1 MSLHFNCTDF
11 DDVFEQTATWAMN
24 NFKCNTS
31 REDDVTIE
39 CTSRNYSKGCD
50 IDRMAKRHP
59 KKMIKLRQLYVEECE
74 IDRAHSEMMKTGAS
88 DFRFK
93 NIKHEYDHIKGGCLT
108 AMHLTPDAVDIH
120 IRASVIPWNLQ
131 FDLVLISDLLG
142 ELGLNPSKITFKIGY
157 IRTKVIH
164 ALYTYLFN
172 GWKPEE
178 LCKYRFGRSMIAAYM
193 RAKRPTCKY
202 KNWIRFSGRVD
213 KLREEMGIEALE
225 QVLEAAKKQE
235 NPEKVV

>member
-1 MSLHFNCTDF
+1 MSLHFNCKDF
-11 DDVFEQTATWAMN
+11 DDAFEQTARWAME

-31 REDDVTIE
+31 KEDDVTIVCE
-39 CTSRNYSKGCD
+39 SIEYKTDGS

-59 KKMIKLRQLYVEECE
+59 KKIIKLRQLYVEECE
-74 IDRAHSEMMKTGAS
+74 IDRAHSEMIKTGAS

-93 NIKHEYDHIKGGCLT
+93 NIKHEYDHVKGGCLT

-120 IRASVIPWNLQ
+120 VRASVIPWNLQ
-131 FDLVLISDLLG
+131 FDLVMIHDLLTEMG
-142 ELGLNPSKITFKIGY
+142 ISPKRVTFKIGY

-172 GWKPEE
+172 GWTPEE
-178 LCKYRFGRSMIAAYM
+178 LCKYRFGRSMISAYT

-225 QVLEAAKKQE
+225 PALEAAKNQE
-235 NPEKVV
+235 NLENEV